1 MEAYSTG
8 QQLKFEASEASPIT
22 AQLDSMSFNME
33 ILEQLSVGQDRSSQV
48 LKLRIVNHCATP
60 LNPSIFVAKCYDPMF
75 CRSDIRPEWPSE
87 QAYCSSR
94 KRIESKAYKRLHT
107 LQHSVLPTFYG
118 EYQYETS
125 IPSKFGLMDAILVEY
140 IDHPTLERLTPH
152 DVSRDTRISLESIAR
167 HSLQWCHDLGVYHH
181 DISSSNI
188 FFTGNQAIICDWENA
203 TFQDDD
209 TMEDPKNWGES
220 DMSALISMLKKFGL
234 EDKRPDPPSWFFN
247 WGDELMEMGSAT

>member
-1 MEAYSTG
+1 MEAYSIG
-8 QQLKFEASEASPIT
+8 QQFKFEASKASLIT
-22 AQLDSMSFNME
+22 TQLGSMSFHIE
-33 ILEQLSVGQDRSSQV
+33 ILQQLSVGKDRSSQV
-48 LKLRIVNHCATP
+48 LRVRIVNHCMTP

-94 KRIESKAYKRLHT
+94 KRIESKAYRRLHT
-107 LQHSVLPTFYG
+107 LQQSVLPTFYG

-125 IPSKFGLMDAILVEY
+125 IPSKFGVMDAILVEY

-152 DVSRDTRISLESIAR
+152 DVSPDALESITR
-167 HSLQWCHDLGVYHH
+167 YSLQQCHDIGVYHR
-181 DISSSNI
+181 DISPSNI
-188 FFTGNQAIICDWENA
+188 FFTDNQAIICDWENA

-234 EDKRPDPPSWFFN
+234 EDKRPDPPRWFFN
-247 WGDELMEMGSAT
+247 WGDELVGTESAT